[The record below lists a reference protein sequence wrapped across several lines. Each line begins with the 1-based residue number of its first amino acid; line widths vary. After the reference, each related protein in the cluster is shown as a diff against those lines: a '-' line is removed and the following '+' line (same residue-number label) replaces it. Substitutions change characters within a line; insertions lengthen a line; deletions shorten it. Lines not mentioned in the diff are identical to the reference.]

1 MSIISF
7 RPHTMIEFN
16 KNTFERYEESNPE
29 KLEQNKVNFEL
40 PRAISKN

>member
-16 KNTFERYEESNPE
+16 KNTFEKQDESNLE
-29 KLEQNKVNFEL
+29 KVEQNKVNFEL